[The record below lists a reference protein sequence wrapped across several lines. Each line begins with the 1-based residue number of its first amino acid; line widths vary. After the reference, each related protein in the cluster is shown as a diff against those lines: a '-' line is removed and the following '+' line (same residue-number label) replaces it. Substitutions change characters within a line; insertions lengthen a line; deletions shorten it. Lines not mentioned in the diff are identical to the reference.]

1 MKFLDPIVVTDA
13 QLTSSSVVE
22 APPAAYNAG
31 TTYALGNTCSTGT
44 VGGVITAW
52 ESLQSANTG
61 NTPSSS
67 PTWWVS
73 LGTTYSAYSGAVTYA
88 DNDIVLSATTHRHY
102 QSVQASNTGH
112 DPTTDDGTWWVDIG
126 PTNRWACFDQAV
138 GTITSAPEPIIVT
151 LTPAE
156 TFNGL
161 TLLDLVAT
169 SVQIEIDSGGPIYD
183 ETYTMEDRRLCT
195 GWWDYF
201 FMPLDPQTS
210 LVVADLPPTG
220 EITVTINASANAAV
234 GTLAVGRIVTIGDT
248 LRAPEIGIKDYSVK
262 ATDAYGVTTV
272 TERGYAKT
280 ARYNVLVDGRRVDA
294 VARHLAGVRA
304 TPVVWIGDDQYGY
317 DSLLIYGFYADF
329 GVVIAY
335 PSHSECRL
343 TVEGLST

>member
-1 MKFLDPIVVTDA
+1 MKFLGPIIVTDA
-13 QLTSSSVVE
+13 QLTASSVVE

-31 TTYALGNTCSTGT
+31 TTYALDDECSTGT

-52 ESLQSANTG
+52 RSLQAGNTG

-88 DNDIVLSATTHRHY
+88 ADDIVLSATTHRIY
-102 QSVQASNTGH
+102 QSVQGANTGH
-112 DPTTDDGTWWVDIG
+112 DPTTDDGTWWIAIG

-138 GTITSAPEPIIVT
+138 GTITSAPSSVVVT

-161 TLLDLVAT
+161 ALLDLVAT
-169 SVQIEIDSGGPIYD
+169 SVQVEVDSGGPIYD
-183 ETYTMEDRRLCT
+183 ETYEMEDRRLCL
-195 GWWDYF
+195 GWWEYF

-210 LVVADLPPTG
+210 LVVDDLPPTG
-220 EITVTINASANAAV
+220 AITITINAGENAAV
-234 GTLAVGRIVTIGDT
+234 GTLAIGRIAAIGDT

-262 ATDAYGVTTV
+262 STDAYGVTTV

-280 ARYNVLVDGRRVDA
+280 ARYNVLLDGHRVDA
-294 VARHLAGVRA
+294 VARLLAGVRA
-304 TPVVWIGDDQYGY
+304 TPVVWIGDDRYGY

-335 PSHSECRL
+335 PSFSECRL